1 MSERPEDVVPADDAR
16 DPDQQLST
24 DQRRTALATVILGGL
39 MVAFG
44 VVVLIQAI
52 LLDNEA
58 HVVGPATMP
67 WVVAVLLVAIGSTL
81 GVRAGRDLGAWRLA
95 PQTSPQDWKRA
106 ALLLAVLLLFAVVVT
121 RLGYVVSATLLFGT
135 AAVLLGSPARLRA
148 YVYGWSVSVAVFLV
162 FDVLIG
168 IALPAGPWG
177 F

>member
-1 MSERPEDVVPADDAR
+1 MSERTDGAVSAHDAP
-16 DPDQQLST
+16 DPDQRLGM
-24 DQRRTALATVILGGL
+24 DQRRTALATLILGGL

-52 LLDNEA
+52 LLDNDA

-67 WVVAVLLVAIGSTL
+67 WVVAVLLLVIGGAL
-81 GVRAGRDLGAWRLA
+81 GLSARPDLRAWRQA
-95 PQTSPQDWKRA
+95 PQTSPQDWRRA
-106 ALLLAVLLLFAVVVT
+106 AVLLAVLLVFAVVVT
-121 RLGYVVSATLLFGT
+121 HLGYVVSATLLFGT
-135 AAVLLGSPARLRA
+135 VAVVLGAPARFRA
-148 YVYGWSVSVAVFLV
+148 YVYGWSVSVVVFLA

>member
-1 MSERPEDVVPADDAR
+1 MSERSEGAVSADDAH
-16 DPDQQLST
+16 DLDQQLSM

-44 VVVLIQAI
+44 AVVLIQAF
-52 LLDNEA
+52 LLDNGA

-67 WVVAVLLVAIGSTL
+67 WVVAVLLLAIGSTL
-81 GVRAGRDLGAWRLA
+81 GLRAGRDLGAWRRA

-106 ALLLAVLLLFAVVVT
+106 ALLLAVLLIFAVVVT
-121 RLGYVVSATLLFGT
+121 HLGYVVSATLLFGT
-135 AAVLLGSPARLRA
+135 VAVVLGSPARLRA
-148 YVYGWSVSVAVFLV
+148 YVYGWSVSVVVFLA